1 MVDDHL
7 PHEPLRGRT
16 KGRSAT
22 VGEVLDDALP
32 AVEATAG
39 AAGDEE
45 SEEELVAKHLA
56 EQREQLTRRRLAV
69 SDIPARWH
77 GAAWEELDRDETP
90 ARAAAV
96 AAAIGWSVGEGEPG
110 LLLTGP
116 VGIGKTRI
124 VATAA
129 AHRIRHGLAVRWL
142 SVAELLM
149 DLSRPFS
156 SPERERAMKR
166 LEARGAGLVL
176 DDLDKLKPTE
186 HAIQPIYVAVNG
198 WVDAGLPLAVTM
210 NRDLESLAADF
221 GDRYGD
227 PIASRLA
234 EHCEVV
240 ELSGRDRRI
249 EP

>member
-1 MVDDHL
+1 MDDHL

-16 KGRSAT
+16 RARTKSA
-22 VGEVLDDALP
+22 GEVLGGALP
-32 AVEATAG
+32 AVEASAEP
-39 AAGDEE
+39 AGDGE
-45 SEEELVAKHLA
+45 SWEAVAAREMAARRAEL
-56 EQREQLTRRRLAV
+56 TGRRLQGAG
-69 SDIPARWH
+69 IPPRWLD
-77 GAAWEELDRDETP
+77 ASWEELDSGETP

-96 AAAIGWSVGEGEPG
+96 RAALEWSTGEGEPG
-110 LLLTGP
+110 LLLAGP

-129 AHRIRHGLAVRWL
+129 AQRIRNGFMVRWL
-142 SVAELLM
+142 SVAELLL

-156 SPERERAMKR
+156 SPERERALGK
-166 LEARGAGLVL
+166 LEARTAGLVL

-186 HAIQPIYVAVNG
+186 HAIQPVYVAVNA

-210 NRDLESLAADF
+210 NRGLEELAADYGERF
-221 GDRYGD
+221 GD

-234 EHCEVV
+234 EHCAVV